1 MNSLGN
7 FATLIVNAPDF
18 SRFAQPS
25 FGMKYLVYTLSIPI
39 CFSITSLIGI
49 LVTSASEAMYGKPF
63 WSPLDVLG
71 TFLNDYTPESCWCV
85 FISAAFALAQLGTN
99 ISANSLSFGTDCSAL
114 LPRF

>member
-18 SRFAQPS
+18 SRFASQPS

-49 LVTSASEAMYGKPF
+49 LVTSASEAMYGNRSGLRWMF
-63 WSPLDVLG
+63 WEL
-71 TFLNDYTPESCWCV
+71 F
-85 FISAAFALAQLGTN
+85 
-99 ISANSLSFGTDCSAL
+99 
-114 LPRF
+114 